1 MPHIDSQATGWKKLE
16 IGKNWRFSKFT
27 LQNGHLRPAQW
38 KSYPGEF
45 FSFKFINKKN
55 HLGRISFAPDLN
67 AIQVLSE
74 KKFRGV
80 TKGEGDDDEFNRRI
94 HLDVEEED
102 WKSAVEE
109 LPNEIVLH
117 VPLPNEVVSETEL
130 DEFTK
135 QIQLA
140 FPKAK
145 VKTNRD
151 LKEDS
156 NQPDIRLLWALELAS
171 QMQLRFRIK
180 DKAEDEDYGSGKL
193 GLGIDNFHRHGTPL
207 NDVPKKIEGAFLYA
221 SELLALRP
229 WSIFAPFE
237 ILKVTIKYNNEETVR
252 WVMFMGGGDQHDG
265 SDKKNSPFGSIQIQE
280 DLSDLTSHFGRSEM
294 YMRSGLM
301 GARLYPDRLYISADP
316 IGHVHYDTV
325 FLLKRLFGNSISPEY
340 VLDMGITPNMEVQT
354 GRPDAYLA
362 EDVMGRSFGR
372 RPLNSDELDIVPKLC
387 YYCLKFATECKLIGM
402 KPTMGKFERTY
413 PSLFGRAYLND
424 SVTIEYNMDRLHG
437 GIWDSGQK
445 YSKYQLFVCVFVCV

>member
-1 MPHIDSQATGWKKLE
+1 M
-16 IGKNWRFSKFT
+16 
-27 LQNGHLRPAQW
+27 
-38 KSYPGEF
+38 
-45 FSFKFINKKN
+45 
-55 HLGRISFAPDLN
+55 
-67 AIQVLSE
+67 
-74 KKFRGV
+74 
-80 TKGEGDDDEFNRRI
+80 
-94 HLDVEEED
+94 EEED